1 MNKKSPLH
9 VVELLLKHGAD
20 PNGKDWNSTVFYN
33 ILFANEDA
41 MSRIKN
47 TPYVL
52 NVANLLLKNGAQ
64 INEVSIW
71 NKSSFVVCFE
81 MLHLYMKDK

>member
-1 MNKKSPLH
+1 
-9 VVELLLKHGAD
+9 
-20 PNGKDWNSTVFYN
+20 
-33 ILFANEDA
+33 